1 MLTKEQERQIK
12 MKIKNNRRLKSLF
25 FQIARIS
32 LKPDIFEALI
42 RKWYNE
48 FWIDYSVKKILYKEE
63 NAEQWMEY
71 RNMYIWYFDMTCIWD
86 KNYDFKK
93 EECQDYY
100 YSIIYW
106 VLDKKCTEK
115 ALNVKA
121 ILRDEFFGYS
131 FDYWI
136 RNFSK
141 KIVWILFEKMFIYY
155 SNIVKIFNDS
165 FEKKSW
171 NLYIVREWA
180 DFFENDF
187 KLKLFQ
193 ELKYSQAEKYYISS
207 LNKAIKEDFKEEIL
221 NEYNKYFDQVQSNL
235 ENLILNN

>member
-1 MLTKEQERQIK
+1 
-12 MKIKNNRRLKSLF
+12 
-25 FQIARIS
+25 
-32 LKPDIFEALI
+32 
-42 RKWYNE
+42 
-48 FWIDYSVKKILYKEE
+48 
-63 NAEQWMEY
+63 
-71 RNMYIWYFDMTCIWD
+71 
-86 KNYDFKK
+86 
-93 EECQDYY
+93 
-100 YSIIYW
+100 
-106 VLDKKCTEK
+106 
-115 ALNVKA
+115 
-121 ILRDEFFGYS
+121 
-131 FDYWI
+131 
-136 RNFSK
+136 
-141 KIVWILFEKMFIYY
+141 MFIYY